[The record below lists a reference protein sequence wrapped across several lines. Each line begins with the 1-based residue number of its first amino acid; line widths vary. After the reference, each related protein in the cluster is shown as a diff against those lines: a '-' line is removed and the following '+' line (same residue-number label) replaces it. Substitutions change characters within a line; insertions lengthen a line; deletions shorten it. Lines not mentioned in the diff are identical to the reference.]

1 MAQCPSCKLSLD
13 SHSTSELMEC
23 SMKQLGDESNF
34 EDLES
39 ICPNCKHEIKNHTD
53 HELTECTIAYLKSFA
68 LE

>member
-1 MAQCPSCKLSLD
+1 
-13 SHSTSELMEC
+13 
-23 SMKQLGDESNF
+23 MKQLGDESNF